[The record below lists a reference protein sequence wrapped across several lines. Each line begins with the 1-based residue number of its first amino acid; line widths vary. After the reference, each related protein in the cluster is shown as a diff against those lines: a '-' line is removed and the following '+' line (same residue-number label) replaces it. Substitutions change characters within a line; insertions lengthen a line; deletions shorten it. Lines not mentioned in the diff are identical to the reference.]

1 MTEIVLQ
8 LRYTPRPQRAV
19 CAQFISSPDPASWLD
34 ELGQWHV
41 PLESLRFYPLSRS
54 HSDNS
59 CVGVLVSLED
69 AGVPEPGRES
79 PQRSRSQ
86 AYGRLGKRLFVPV
99 EAELSV
105 LLRDEDWQRLFGNGS
120 TEYVWHPQTGLV
132 VFERDEILTV
142 HDLLSPHVPG
152 EAALDPV
159 VDWGRALPGV
169 HFPNR
174 ISSVRADLPASAA
187 DMLENGRD
195 GIGTQAKQLQDL
207 PRPWSENVK
216 SWGQSIVGYAIWP
229 LAMVAGLISRLIP
242 NNNPRPAEPW
252 GWSESVVI
260 ALCVAVI
267 MVALRVGSVTNFSV
281 VGVMVSLGLMLLTM
295 LVMAGL
301 GAVLPGLSLSMPT
314 PRSAGSM
321 SSSGAF
327 AGWGAGLQAQ
337 MARFVKWTT
346 GLLDSRRREI
356 ERLKKLLDEDPDEG
370 LKYALPVGGGDPARG
385 MATPSGALTQR
396 HVDFRLGG
404 QGGSALADYWELS
417 PETQFDLVRR
427 YRELAA
433 REVQLGR
440 YRRAAYIFAELLG
453 DLNSAATTLVNGRFY
468 REAAVLYRD
477 RLHRPQD
484 AARCLEQGGLLIE
497 AISIYRQLAQHEK
510 VGDLYRRLGDDEQAE
525 LAYQDAIGMVMAK
538 RDFLDAARLYQEK
551 LRNSDRALETL
562 DAGWPDSQ
570 QAKLC
575 LAETFSLLGRQGLH
589 HEVVLRI
596 QALLGWPLPA
606 SRVVDA
612 VGVLAAVSTDS
623 PHAQTRAVAADTV
636 RRLASRELLRG
647 TDARQQLTAAVGR
660 LAPEDRL
667 LARDCQRAM
676 SLTPVKRS
684 EAISHS
690 TRRTAPMMRLIK
702 TFELPAGV
710 TWCSATGTDRNFY
723 IIGQRLNEVI
733 VARGAWNDPRATVST
748 VTWNAAGDASKVL
761 MGHSMSDRQLFLG
774 STGGD
779 PFARRDFS
787 STDSNPDLE
796 VALTPAWM
804 PQSISALVAS
814 GGHIY
819 VFQLLEQLLT
829 GFTSHG
835 APTTCETLQIPLHD
849 LTLDPDARFPMVSRD
864 NAVYLGVGPYL
875 IESQPRTAPQLREMS
890 ERITSLAIS
899 HPNIGPRLAV
909 IGERSGEV
917 FWSGLGAGRS
927 QRFEVGLANPL
938 AVILRNR
945 NLVIHGTGGWQIYST
960 HDDTVQCL
968 HDLKCDLNH
977 ESIGLLRPDTP
988 NQVGL
993 CTTDGRVRVFE
1004 LP

>member
-8 LRYTPRPQRAV
+8 LRYTPRPQRSV
-19 CAQFISSPDPASWLD
+19 CARFISRPDPASWLE
-34 ELGQWHV
+34 ELSQWPV
-41 PLESLRFYPLSRS
+41 PLESLRFYPLSKSR
-54 HSDNS
+54 SDNT

-69 AGVPEPGRES
+69 AGVPRPGRES
-79 PQRSRSQ
+79 LQLSRSQ

-105 LLRDEDWQRLFGNGS
+105 LLRDDDWQRLFGDGS

-132 VFERDEILTV
+132 VFERDEILSV

-152 EAALDPV
+152 ESALDPV
-159 VDWGRALPGV
+159 VNWGCALPGL

-174 ISSVRADLPASAA
+174 ISSVRADLPATAA
-187 DMLENGRD
+187 DVLEIGRD
-195 GIGTQAKQLQDL
+195 GIGTQAKQLRDL

-216 SWGQSIVGYAIWP
+216 SWGQSIIGYAIWP
-229 LAMVAGLISRLIP
+229 LAVVAGLISRLIP
-242 NNNPRPAEPW
+242 NSNPRPAEPW
-252 GWSESVVI
+252 GWPESVMI
-260 ALCVAVI
+260 ALFVAAV
-267 MVALRVGSVTNFSV
+267 MVALRAGSLMNVSLI
-281 VGVMVSLGLMLLTM
+281 GIIVSLGLMLLTM

-301 GAVLPGLSLSMPT
+301 GAVLPGLPLGLPT
-314 PRSAGSM
+314 PGSAGNM

-370 LKYALPVGGGDPARG
+370 LKYALPVGGGEPARG
-385 MATPSGALTQR
+385 VASPSDALMQR
-396 HVDFRLGG
+396 QVDFRLGG

-417 PETQFDLVRR
+417 PETQFDLIRR

-477 RLHRPQD
+477 RLHRPED

-510 VGDLYRRLGDDEQAE
+510 VGDLYRRLGDDDQAA
-525 LAYQDAIGMVMAK
+525 LAYQDAVGAVMAK
-538 RDFLDAARLYQEK
+538 RDFLNAARLYQEK
-551 LRNSDRALETL
+551 LGNPDRALETL

-575 LAETFSLLGRQGLH
+575 LAETFTLLGRQGLH
-589 HEVVLRI
+589 DEVVLRI

-612 VGVLAAVSTDS
+612 VGVLAAVSTGS
-623 PHAQTRAVAADTV
+623 PHAQTRGVAADTV
-636 RRLASRELLRG
+636 RLLASRELLRG

-667 LARDCQRAM
+667 LARDCQRAVN
-676 SLTPVKRS
+676 LRPVQRKES
-684 EAISHS
+684 IPHS
-690 TRRTAPMMRLIK
+690 SRRTGPTMRLIK
-702 TFELPAGV
+702 TFELPVGV
-710 TWCSATGTDRNFY
+710 TWSTATGTDRNFY
-723 IIGQRLNEVI
+723 VIGQRLNEVI
-733 VARGAWNDPRATVST
+733 VARGAWNDSRATVST

-761 MGHSMSDRQLFLG
+761 MCHSMSDRQLFLG

-787 STDSNPDLE
+787 CSDANPDLE

-849 LTLDPDARFPMVSRD
+849 LTLDPDAKFPMVARD
-864 NAVYLGVGPYL
+864 SAVYLGVGPHL
-875 IESQPRTAPQLREMS
+875 IEFQPRAAPQLREMS

-909 IGERSGEV
+909 IGERTGEV
-917 FWSGLGAGRS
+917 IWSGLAAGRRH
-927 QRFEVGLANPL
+927 RFEVGLANPQ

-977 ESIGLLRPDTP
+977 ESIGLLRLDTP
-988 NQVGL
+988 NQVAL

>member
-8 LRYTPRPQRAV
+8 LRYTPRPQRSV
-19 CAQFISSPDPASWLD
+19 CARFISRPDPASWLE
-34 ELGQWHV
+34 ELSQWPV
-41 PLESLRFYPLSRS
+41 PLESLRFYPLSKSR
-54 HSDNS
+54 SDNT

-69 AGVPEPGRES
+69 AGVPRPGRES
-79 PQRSRSQ
+79 LQLSRSQ

-105 LLRDEDWQRLFGNGS
+105 LLRDDDWQRLFGDGS

-132 VFERDEILTV
+132 VFERDEILSV

-152 EAALDPV
+152 ESALDPV
-159 VDWGRALPGV
+159 VNWGCALPGL

-174 ISSVRADLPASAA
+174 ISSVRADLPATAA
-187 DMLENGRD
+187 DVLEIGRD
-195 GIGTQAKQLQDL
+195 GIGTQAKQLRDL

-216 SWGQSIVGYAIWP
+216 SWGQSIIGYAIWP
-229 LAMVAGLISRLIP
+229 LAVVAGLISRLIP
-242 NNNPRPAEPW
+242 NSNPRPAEPW
-252 GWSESVVI
+252 GWPESVMI
-260 ALCVAVI
+260 ALFVAAV
-267 MVALRVGSVTNFSV
+267 MVALRAGSLMNVSLI
-281 VGVMVSLGLMLLTM
+281 GIIVSLGLMPLTM
-295 LVMAGL
+295 LAMAGL
-301 GAVLPGLSLSMPT
+301 GAVLPGLPLGLPT
-314 PRSAGSM
+314 PGSAGNM

-370 LKYALPVGGGDPARG
+370 LKYALPVGGGEPARG
-385 MATPSGALTQR
+385 VASPSDALMQR
-396 HVDFRLGG
+396 QVDFRLGG

-417 PETQFDLVRR
+417 PETQFDLIRR

-477 RLHRPQD
+477 RLHRPED

-510 VGDLYRRLGDDEQAE
+510 VGDLYRRLGDDDQAA
-525 LAYQDAIGMVMAK
+525 LAYQDAVGAVMAK
-538 RDFLDAARLYQEK
+538 RDFLNAARLYQEK
-551 LRNSDRALETL
+551 LGNPDRALETL

-575 LAETFSLLGRQGLH
+575 LAETFTLLGRQGLH
-589 HEVVLRI
+589 DEVVLRI

-612 VGVLAAVSTDS
+612 VGVLAAVSTGS
-623 PHAQTRAVAADTV
+623 PHAQTRGVAADTV
-636 RRLASRELLRG
+636 RLLASRELLRG

-667 LARDCQRAM
+667 LARDCQRAVN
-676 SLTPVKRS
+676 LRPVQRKES
-684 EAISHS
+684 IPHS
-690 TRRTAPMMRLIK
+690 SRRTGPTMRLIK
-702 TFELPAGV
+702 TFELPVGV
-710 TWCSATGTDRNFY
+710 TWSTATGTDRNFY
-723 IIGQRLNEVI
+723 VIGQRLNEVI
-733 VARGAWNDPRATVST
+733 VARGAWNDSRATVST

-761 MGHSMSDRQLFLG
+761 MCHSMSDRQLFLG

-787 STDSNPDLE
+787 CSDANPDLE

-849 LTLDPDARFPMVSRD
+849 LTLDPDAKFPMVARD
-864 NAVYLGVGPYL
+864 SAVYLGVGPHL
-875 IESQPRTAPQLREMS
+875 IEFQPRAAPQLREMS

-909 IGERSGEV
+909 IGERTGEV
-917 FWSGLGAGRS
+917 IWSGLAAGRRH
-927 QRFEVGLANPL
+927 RFEVGLANPQ

-977 ESIGLLRPDTP
+977 ESIGLLRLDTP
-988 NQVGL
+988 NQVAL